1 MTVSVYVIYNKMN
14 IKAIDMNIN
23 IIIFEIIFTV
33 HTNIHGPLLYSLI
46 WCQTVH
52 MCVSPQ
58 SFLFGNGF
66 KTKFAW
72 NRFSQEWYID
82 TSSIIVDKTICIE
95 QFGLGTICSLDF
107 FPEFY

>member
-1 MTVSVYVIYNKMN
+1 MSKVSINVLPMLISPFCHGILLVKMIEICFTSGLQSICMTVSVYVIYNKMN

-66 KTKFAW
+66 KTKFA
-72 NRFSQEWYID
+72 
-82 TSSIIVDKTICIE
+82 
-95 QFGLGTICSLDF
+95 
-107 FPEFY
+107 